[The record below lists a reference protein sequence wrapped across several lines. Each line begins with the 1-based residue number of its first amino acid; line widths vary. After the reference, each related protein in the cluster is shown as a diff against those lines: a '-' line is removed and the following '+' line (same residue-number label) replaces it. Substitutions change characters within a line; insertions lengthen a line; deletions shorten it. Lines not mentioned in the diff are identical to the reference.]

1 MSERTFQLRL
11 WLIAVLGSIA
21 LFVVTE
27 LIWEEVPDVFLL
39 VYLVGGFIINHFIS
53 KIRNLKSEKAAL
65 KDIRQSG

>member
-1 MSERTFQLRL
+1 MSEKTFQLRL

-39 VYLVGGFIINHFIS
+39 VYLVAGFIINHFIS
-53 KIRNLKSEKAAL
+53 KIRNLKSGKAAL
-65 KDIRQSG
+65 KDIRQRG